1 MPLSIRTALAPLAL
15 AAAAWLVTPV
25 AFAQQTTSDPAKL
38 EQAKKHM
45 QAGAAF
51 YNDPSGHKCEEALK
65 EFGQAYELSG
75 SLNALRGMAICNLEL
90 ERDGEAIPQYQAY
103 LKGKGD
109 KIEPADRQQM
119 ESDLATLKA
128 AAAKVA
134 ITVDRGAVKIVD
146 VRTPSR
152 GYPVTNEY
160 QVGAAGK
167 TLLIHP
173 GSHVLTATIEGGTQL
188 KWQVEISNGGSYDHA
203 FEFDKA
209 PPPAVA
215 GAGGPA
221 PDQGPQRRPVPVYV
235 WAGVGV
241 SVALTGVTV
250 GMMLRAK
257 SAKDAYDKANHHE
270 TKAQLD
276 TLSSTLKS
284 DNLVA
289 DVFLGASV
297 AAIAATTVL
306 FITRPAV
313 PGPPQTGW
321 TFTPVASPTGGGALV
336 TASF

>member
-1 MPLSIRTALAPLAL
+1 MVVSLRTAAAALAL
-15 AAAAWLVTPV
+15 AAAACIATP
-25 AFAQQTTSDPAKL
+25 ALAQQATNDPAKL

-109 KIEPADRQQM
+109 KIEPADKQQM
-119 ESDLATLKA
+119 DSDLATLKA

-134 ITVDRGAVKIVD
+134 ISVDRGAVKIVD

-173 GSHVLTATIEGGTQL
+173 GSHLLTATIEGGTEL

-209 PPPAVA
+209 PPPASA
-215 GAGGPA
+215 GTGGPT
-221 PDQGPQRRPVPVYV
+221 PDQTPQRRPVPVYV
-235 WAGVGV
+235 WIGAGV
-241 SVALTGVTV
+241 SVVLTGVTV
-250 GMMLRAK
+250 AMMLRAK
-257 SAKDAYDKANHHE
+257 SAKDAYDTANHHE
-270 TKAQLD
+270 TKPQLD
-276 TLSSTLKS
+276 KLSNDLKS

-289 DVFLGASV
+289 DLFLGGSV
-297 AAIAATTVL
+297 AVIAATTVL

-313 PGPPQTGW
+313 SGPPKTGW
-321 TFTPVASPTGGGALV
+321 TFTPVAGPTGGGAFV
-336 TASF
+336 SATF

>member
-1 MPLSIRTALAPLAL
+1 LPSLAL
-15 AAAAWLVTPV
+15 VAAVCLATP
-25 AFAQQTTSDPAKL
+25 ALAQQTTNDPAKL

-65 EFGQAYELSG
+65 EFGKAYVLSG

-90 ERDGEAIPQYQAY
+90 ERDGEAMNQYQAY

-109 KIEPADRQQM
+109 KIEPADKQQM

-134 ITVDRGAVKIVD
+134 VTADRDNVKIVD

-160 QVGAAGK
+160 QLDASGK
-167 TLLIHP
+167 TLMLHP
-173 GSHVLTATIEGGTQL
+173 GSHVLTATIEGGTEL

-203 FEFDKA
+203 FEFSKA

-215 GAGGPA
+215 GGGPGA
-221 PDQGPQRRPVPVYV
+221 DQGPVRRPVPAYV
-235 WAGVGV
+235 WIGYGASAVL
-241 SVALTGVTV
+241 AGVTV
-250 GMMLRAK
+250 AMMFRAK
-257 SAKDAYDKANHHE
+257 SAKDAYDKANGHE
-270 TKAQLD
+270 SKAQLD
-276 TLSSTLKS
+276 ALSSTLKS

-289 DVFLGASV
+289 DLFLGGTV
-297 AAIAATTVL
+297 AALAATTVL
-306 FITRPAV
+306 FITRPTV
-313 PGPPQTGW
+313 QGPPKTGW
-321 TFTPVASPTGGGALV
+321 TFTPVASPTGGGAFL
-336 TASF
+336 TATF